1 MHVRVCPQCGEEYRP
16 EIVACA
22 DCGVDLVDADD
33 EAPLAT
39 GAARVA
45 PAPEEPGDTE
55 PARIL
60 LGAWFARDLV
70 PAADELAAAGV
81 PFRLVSPPTSQARQR
96 PYYTLIVPES
106 AAEEALRVLAP
117 LVEQNPDLSYNAA
130 PAPLGEAQAVSPAT
144 TCPACEAHVPAGA
157 RECPA
162 CSLSFYREDD
172 EG

>member
-33 EAPLAT
+33 AAPLAT
-39 GAARVA
+39 GAARVV
-45 PAPEEPGDTE
+45 PVPEEPEDQE
-55 PARIL
+55 PARTL

-70 PAADELAAAGV
+70 TAADELAAAGV
-81 PFRLVSPPTSQARQR
+81 PFRLVSPPSEARQR

-106 AAEEALRVLAP
+106 AAEEALRILAP
-117 LVEQNPDLSYNAA
+117 LVEQHPELSHHAVH
-130 PAPLGEAQAVSPAT
+130 APLGEAEAVSPAT
-144 TCPACEAHVPAGA
+144 ACPACEAHVPAGA
-157 RECPA
+157 HECPA